1 MIIVTII
8 QYILSPC
15 LVAGVGYIIHQLKES
30 KKTEDANAK
39 GTMLLLR
46 RQIIKDYQKYVE
58 KGEPMTAFDFD
69 DINEIHTAYKGLDGN
84 GLTDKMFEALAG
96 IDIKSEETK

>member
-1 MIIVTII
+1 MIETLI
-8 QYILSPC
+8 QYVLSPII
-15 LVAGVGYIIHQLKES
+15 AAAMGYVIYLLKES

-46 RQIIKDYQKYVE
+46 RQIINDYSKYVE

-69 DINEIHTAYKGLDGN
+69 DINEIHTAYKGLNGN
-84 GLTDKMFEALAG
+84 GLTDKMFETLSG